1 MNKHTDIEAYI
12 QGFPSTT
19 QDKLQQL
26 RKLIKE
32 VDPEVEEKLAWGV
45 PTFYDHGYLLQIA
58 AYQKHI
64 GFYTNPE
71 ALQHFEKRLAAY
83 KTNQKNTTH
92 LPIDV
97 DIDETLIKDM
107 VRFCVTLNRKPK

>member
-71 ALQHFEKRLAAY
+71 TLQHFEKRLAAY